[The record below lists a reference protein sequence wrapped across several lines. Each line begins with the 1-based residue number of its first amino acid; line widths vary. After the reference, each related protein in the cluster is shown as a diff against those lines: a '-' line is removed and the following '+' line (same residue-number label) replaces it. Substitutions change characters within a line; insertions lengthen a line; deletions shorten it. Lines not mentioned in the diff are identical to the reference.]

1 MALSRI
7 GTSTPSVAVTFTKQD
22 KNFSTAKATPSKQPW
37 CWEVPEIGIHL
48 EPGTYAI
55 QMLDFRGQL
64 LKYRMPKFV
73 NEGFFTP
80 STKVVT
86 LETAYRYYSYDEGS
100 ILITRL

>member
-7 GTSTPSVAVTFTKQD
+7 GTTTPSVAVTFTKQD
-22 KNFSTAKATPSKQPW
+22 KNFSTAKATPKRQQW
-37 CWEVPEIGIHL
+37 CSEVTSTGIRI

-80 STKVVT
+80 ANTVVV
-86 LETAYRYYSYDEGS
+86 LETPYHYFSYDEGS